1 MFGSYGIHK
10 LDVLSVWYNLA
21 RNLRFL
27 LYFSVEVLLIEIYSP
42 KKKIKKK
49 DLNNE
54 TYFIVYSVHLQ

>member
-1 MFGSYGIHK
+1 MCSYFLVKLTIYSMFGSYGIHK

-42 KKKIKKK
+42 KK
-49 DLNNE
+49 
-54 TYFIVYSVHLQ
+54 